1 MKRRHLYSCLSLL
14 LLLFANPAQAADP
27 VWKIVK
33 GDSVLFLGGTVHV
46 LTKADYPLPPAFEKA
61 YSQAKT
67 VVFESDTRKMQT
79 PEFQNELLSKVIYQD
94 GRSLKTVLNE
104 KTYRELERH
113 SIERGLPMENL
124 VKFKPGMLAI
134 TLTVIEMQRLG
145 LLGSGV
151 DEFFLL
157 RTINDQKEV
166 GQLETADEQL
176 NFLAALGEGQE
187 NEAISSSL
195 RDIQTLPA
203 LMQAT
208 KDAWRRGDNQKLYE
222 VSLAPIQN
230 QFPGAY
236 QALMVK
242 RNNAWIP
249 KIEAMLATNDV
260 ELVLVGAL
268 HLVGDDGLL
277 ALLAARGYEIQQQ

>member
-1 MKRRHLYSCLSLL
+1 
-14 LLLFANPAQAADP
+14 
-27 VWKIVK
+27 
-33 GDSVLFLGGTVHV
+33 
-46 LTKADYPLPPAFEKA
+46 
-61 YSQAKT
+61 
-67 VVFESDTRKMQT
+67 
-79 PEFQNELLSKVIYQD
+79 
-94 GRSLKTVLNE
+94 
-104 KTYRELERH
+104 
-113 SIERGLPMENL
+113 
-124 VKFKPGMLAI
+124 MLAI